1 MLARFGGFC
10 YDSRA
15 EGRGGEW
22 MTRDTDEVASF
33 GNFGTKLLFCCVG
46 CFYWITL
53 TPFVDTSVNPALA
66 KPALWSQLLAYML
79 FLIVVIY
86 AMTPRVRSVIFR
98 PRLLLA
104 IVFGWLFLTAALS
117 VDPLGAIRRVL
128 IALTVCISASAFL
141 MLPKG
146 ESQFARLAG
155 GGMILIVGLCYF
167 GVLFLPRLAVHQLTD
182 FLEPQHAGLWKGIY
196 VQKNETGVVM
206 ALSCF
211 VGIYLMSA
219 WSRVI
224 GLLLIAASCLFL
236 LKTGAKTSTAMLP
249 GIFLLSIFF
258 ERWRWIR
265 IPVVFGGVGLLNLAT
280 VGVSTIAPL
289 REIVAATGIDTTYTA
304 RADIWRLALDAIAQQ
319 PITGYGFGSFWGAES
334 LVNSDMRTL
343 NWAVRAVDAH
353 NAYVDAAM
361 NAGIPGLILMVIWV
375 LATPLKN
382 LAAIDAA
389 RNFTPLTRL
398 FLRIWLFSIF
408 LACLESIFL
417 ARSGPIWFTMMVA
430 MFGLG
435 YQARYRIIASRKA
448 EPAYGPAYA

>member
-1 MLARFGGFC
+1 ML
-10 YDSRA
+10 
-15 EGRGGEW
+15 
-22 MTRDTDEVASF
+22 
-33 GNFGTKLLFCCVG
+33 LL
-46 CFYWITL
+46 ITL
-53 TPFVDTSVNPALA
+53 TPFVDTSLNPALA
-66 KPALWSQLLAYML
+66 KPALWSQLLAYVL
-79 FLIVVIY
+79 FLIVVVY
-86 AMTPRVRSVIFR
+86 AMTPRVRSVIFQ

-104 IVFGWLFLTAALS
+104 FVFGWLFLTAALS
-117 VDPLGAIRRVL
+117 VDPLGAVRRVL

-155 GGMILIVGLCYF
+155 GGVMLIVGLCYF

-224 GLLLIAASCLFL
+224 GLLVIAASCLFL

-249 GIFLLSIFF
+249 GIFVLSIFF

-389 RNFTPLTRL
+389 KISRRS
-398 FLRIWLFSIF
+398 RGFS
-408 LACLESIFL
+408 
-417 ARSGPIWFTMMVA
+417 
-430 MFGLG
+430 
-435 YQARYRIIASRKA
+435 
-448 EPAYGPAYA
+448 